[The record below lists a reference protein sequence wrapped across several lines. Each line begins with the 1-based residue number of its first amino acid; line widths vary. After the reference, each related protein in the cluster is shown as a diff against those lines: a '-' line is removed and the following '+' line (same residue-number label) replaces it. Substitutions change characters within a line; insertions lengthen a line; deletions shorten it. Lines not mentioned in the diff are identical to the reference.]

1 MNQPA
6 TTTTRQSPKDLALSF
21 VLAGIP
27 VFPCRSTDEH
37 TDQYDPETG
46 EEIVLKAKTP
56 LVSNGFKGASKNE
69 RITSILWDRN
79 PTAMVGIPTGEQLGA
94 WVLDVD
100 VHKDDDGNVIN
111 GYDTLAALEDQHGT
125 LPTTAT
131 AKTAGGGEHRYFA
144 HVPGVRNRGRLG
156 KGLDIRGSGGF
167 VIAPGSV
174 TGEGKEYVWL
184 DHDGPGLPPIA
195 DAPDWLLQ
203 LVLPPKVEPSTSNY
217 TYQSGENEIYV
228 ERAVDAELNLLAT
241 TGQGERGSQ
250 VNKSAFSLGTLV
262 GAGAIS
268 RAEAEAGLFDAAYAN
283 GVVAKDGEKE
293 IRAKIRRG
301 LDAGSK
307 QPRQLPEPMNRND
320 GPVIEVSGMIANGL
334 NKKKKLSVQE
344 ESPTIEHDPERE
356 ESAPTPTTTEEIIP
370 SGHIDDEHPEY
381 KLEAVADLESLTY
394 PGGLVEDLIDWIVSS
409 AEQPSR
415 TLALAAVLPLVSSLC
430 GPRYSTTNRDTRPN
444 IYTVALAD
452 SGFGKEHA
460 RSQIKRLFMS
470 DQGIFEKYSGPAR
483 IMSASA
489 LREVL
494 EANQS
499 VNCQIDEFGG
509 FVREITDRKAGTHQR
524 AISTDLR
531 DYYSASSTFFEGAA
545 YRGSPPKRIYNP
557 NLCVHG
563 TSTPEQFWSAL
574 SSSSAEDGLLPR
586 LILFHVTGKK
596 PAQVV
601 PEKPVRWV
609 PTMLLSRMSDVAGID
624 VAAKRG
630 NLAGV
635 DLKLPSR
642 ETKPYVVPW
651 TEDALG
657 ILKSVKETIEAKESL
672 VAAESQPFVRRIIE
686 NAIKLALIVA
696 VGIDPKEPIIT
707 EVVFEWAAAVAWTCA
722 AAMLAEVSERLSDNQ
737 REANYKKIAALVR
750 KGGAKGITEGRLADR
765 CKAIDGW
772 QRDEIVKD
780 LQKTGQVEIV
790 ANDNKTGRPSRRL
803 IWVS

>member
-1 MNQPA
+1 M
-6 TTTTRQSPKDLALSF
+6 TPKELGLSYI
-21 VLAGIP
+21 AHNIP
-27 VFPCRSTDEH
+27 VFPCRAADEP
-37 TDQYDPETG
+37 TNTFDEDTG

-56 LVSNGFKGASKNE
+56 LVSNGFKGASKNA
-69 RITSILWDRN
+69 RVTGILWDRN

-111 GYDTLAALEDQHGT
+111 GYETLAALEAKYGELQ
-125 LPTTAT
+125 PTAT
-131 AKTAGGGEHRYFA
+131 AKTAGGGEHRYFKY
-144 HVPGVRNRGRLG
+144 VPGVRNRGKLG
-156 KGLDIRGSGGF
+156 AGLDIRGSGGY

-174 TGEGKEYVWL
+174 TAEGKQYHWVDYDGEGI
-184 DHDGPGLPPIA
+184 PPVA
-195 DAPDWLLQ
+195 EAPDWLLE
-203 LVLPPKVEPSTSNY
+203 LVLPPKTAVVQTGSY
-217 TYQSGENEIYV
+217 TYQSGENAAYV
-228 ERAVDAELNLLAT
+228 ERAVEAELRELA
-241 TGQGERGSQ
+241 GASQGGRGEA
-250 VNKSAFSLGTLV
+250 VNRSAFSLGTLV
-262 GAGAIS
+262 GAGALS
-268 RAEAEAGLFDAAYAN
+268 RSEAEAGLFDAAYAN
-283 GVVAKDGEKE
+283 GVVAKDGERE

-301 LDAGSK
+301 LDAGIK
-307 QPRQLPEPMNRND
+307 QPRDIPEPTFMDDNTPIVDTSRLT
-320 GPVIEVSGMIANGL
+320 S
-334 NKKKKLSVQE
+334 KKKKAPPTQE
-344 ESPTIEHDPERE
+344 AEEPTHVDSQPLDEDP
-356 ESAPTPTTTEEIIP
+356 
-370 SGHIDDEHPEY
+370 PEY

-415 TLALAAVLPLVSSLC
+415 ALAMAAVLPLVSALC
-430 GPRYSTTNRDTRPN
+430 GPRYSTGSRDTRPN
-444 IYTVALAD
+444 IYTVALAE

-460 RSQIKRLFMS
+460 RSQIKRLLMS
-470 DQGIFEKYSGPAR
+470 DQGVFANLSGPAR

-509 FVREITDRKAGTHQR
+509 FVRDITDRKAGSHQR

-557 NLCVHG
+557 NLCIHG

-574 SSSSAEDGLLPR
+574 SSASAEDGLLPR

-596 PAQVV
+596 PPTVV
-601 PEKPVRWV
+601 PQRDVRYV
-609 PTMLLSRMSDVAGID
+609 PHTLLMRMADVAGID
-624 VAAKRG
+624 VAKQRG
-630 NLAGV
+630 NLSGMVQKTASGEV
-635 DLKLPSR
+635 
-642 ETKPYVVPW
+642 KPNVVQW

-657 ILKSVKETIEAKESL
+657 ILRSVKETIDAKESA

-696 VGIDPKEPIIT
+696 VGTDPRQPVIT
-707 EVVFEWAAAVAWTCA
+707 EAIFEWAAAVAWTCA
-722 AAMLAEVSERLSDNQ
+722 AAMLAEVGERLADNQ
-737 REANYKKIAALVR
+737 REANYKKIAALIR
-750 KGGAKGITEGRLADR
+750 KAGRGGITEGKIVDK

-772 QRDEIVKD
+772 QRKEIMED
-780 LQKTGQVEIV
+780 LMKNGQVEFA

-803 IWVS
+803 IWVG